1 MKYLYILL
9 LTFLFIGQNQAQN
22 VDQKFL
28 LEVDQVDYAPLEDA
42 IEVSASEDWDWEFI
56 EYTIEFDQPFNF
68 LDIDMASIDIDNFL
82 LFDEEEY
89 INVEISLNTIEK
101 IDNSS
106 AVLYKIEGDEGNRI
120 LKVEWRNI
128 QMLDTPESYC
138 NTQIWLH
145 ESSDVIDFYFGEGD
159 FADTP
164 FIFGGAVV
172 GLVAYE
178 DTEETEYAHLHFI
191 SKMGDETELIY
202 TLFDTEEE
210 IENVAHLDTYPDT
223 GTLYRF
229 TPDQG
234 DSVKDIT
241 NINNLVYPNP
251 VRDQLN
257 LKDISSEKYNR
268 IEILDSNGKTVLS
281 QEVSSS
287 IDVKDLNSGTY
298 SILLKGSKEMAASRF
313 VKI

>member
-9 LTFLFIGQNQAQN
+9 LSFLLIGQNQAQN

-28 LEVDQVDYAPLEDA
+28 LEVDQVEYAPLEDA
-42 IEVSASEDWDWEFI
+42 IEVSASEDWNWDFI

-82 LFDEEEY
+82 LLDEEEY

-145 ESSDVIDFYFGEGD
+145 EASDVIDFYFGEGD

-223 GTLYRF
+223 GTHYRF
-229 TPDQG
+229 IPDQG

-251 VRDQLN
+251 VRDQLY
-257 LKDISSEKYNR
+257 LKDISSGKYDH

-313 VKI
+313 IKI